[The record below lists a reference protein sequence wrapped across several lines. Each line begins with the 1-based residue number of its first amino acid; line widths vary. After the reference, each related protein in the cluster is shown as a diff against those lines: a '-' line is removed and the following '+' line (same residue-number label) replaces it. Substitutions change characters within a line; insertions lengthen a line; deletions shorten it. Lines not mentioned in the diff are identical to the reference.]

1 MAEGG
6 QDDAE
11 RSEEP
16 SQKKLDDARE
26 KGNIAKSQEVNTW
39 FMLAA
44 GALALSMYGSSGA
57 VELTV
62 SMRGILEHAHDIR
75 LDGGTV
81 MLFGQKVFF
90 AVMAAVAMPLVLLM
104 LAGLLGNI
112 IQHPPLW
119 TTEPLTPKFS
129 KVSPI
134 AGFGRIFSKQSL
146 VTFLKGLMKI
156 GIVGAVLVTVVLPE
170 RDRVAL
176 TVQMDVAALGAFL
189 LDEAITV
196 FIATVSVLAALAA
209 ADYVYQ
215 RHTWHQKLKM
225 SVREL
230 KDEYK
235 QQEGDPQIKARIRQ
249 LRMERS
255 RRRMMA
261 AVPTATV
268 VITNPTHFAVAL
280 KYEDGMSAPVCVA
293 KGVDA
298 VALRI
303 RALAEENDVPTV
315 ENPPLARALYASI
328 DIDDTIPDEHYRAVA
343 EVIGYVYRLKGKA
356 RKR

>member
-6 QDDAE
+6 DDEE
-11 RSEEP
+11 RTEEP
-16 SQKKLDDARE
+16 SQKKLDDAR
-26 KGNIAKSQEVNTW
+26 KQGNIPKSQEINTW
-39 FMLAA
+39 FMLLA
-44 GALALSMYGSSGA
+44 GAMALSMFGA
-57 VELTV
+57 SVSTDLTA
-62 SMRGILEHAHDIR
+62 SMRGILEHAHVIR
-75 LDGGTV
+75 LDGGSIMV
-81 MLFGQKVFF
+81 FGQQVFF
-90 AVMAAVAMPLVLLM
+90 AVMGAIALPLLLFM
-104 LAGLLGNI
+104 VAGLLGNI
-112 IQHPPLW
+112 MQHPPLW

-146 VTFLKGLMKI
+146 VTFLKGLVKI
-156 GIVGAVLVTVVLPE
+156 GIVGTILIVVVWPE
-170 RDRVAL
+170 QDRFAL
-176 TVQMDVAALGAFL
+176 TVQMDVAVLAKFIM
-189 LDEAITV
+189 EETMKV
-196 FIATVSVLAALAA
+196 FIATVAVFTVLAG

-215 RHTWHQKLKM
+215 RQSWHKKLRM
-225 SVREL
+225 SIKEL

-235 QQEGDPQIKARIRQ
+235 QQEGDPHIKARIRQ

-261 AVPTATV
+261 AVPTSTV

-280 KYEDGMSAPVCVA
+280 KYESGMDAPICVA

-303 RALAEENDVPTV
+303 RTVAEENDVPTV
-315 ENPPLARALYASI
+315 ENPPLARALYASVE
-328 DIDDTIPDEHYRAVA
+328 IDDAIPDEHYRAVA

-356 RKR
+356 RKT